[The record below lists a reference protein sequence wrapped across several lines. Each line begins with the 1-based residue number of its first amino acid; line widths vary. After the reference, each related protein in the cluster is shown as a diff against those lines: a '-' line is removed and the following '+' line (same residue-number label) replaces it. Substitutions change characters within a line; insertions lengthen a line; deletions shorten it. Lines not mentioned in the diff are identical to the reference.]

1 MQEGLTVAEAQRL
14 ILDAAAPLGAETVPA
29 ADAQGR
35 VLVEPVV
42 STRTL
47 PPEDNSAMDGYAV
60 RAADVAAAPVSLP
73 VVYEVPAG
81 GHAPRAL
88 APGEAARILTGA
100 PIPVGADAVV
110 RQEDTTRAG
119 DHVRIEVGVAA
130 GESVR
135 RAGEDVACGET
146 VLDAGQR
153 LAPGHLGMLASLG
166 RTQVPVHRRPTVA
179 LLSGGDELVEPDGD
193 VSGGRIVS
201 SNSYTLAAQC
211 REVGALPSYLGIA
224 RDEPADIERRHAPA
238 PLLAEVAIA
247 PFRDSD
253 GRPDGVVLE
262 IRDRSIHQELLD
274 AESQRHRI
282 RSFGRIAA
290 GIAHEVK
297 NPLGGIRGAGEL
309 VAKRSDD
316 PRMKKA
322 AELVI
327 RESDR
332 ISTLLDDFMVLGQ
345 EEGIRPREVNL
356 HRILD
361 DVIDLNDLDPLS
373 DGVTIR
379 RVYDPSIP
387 EILADRDRL
396 AQVFHNLVRNALQCM
411 AEREDPA
418 AERLLE
424 IRSRVDLDH
433 PLSVGDGP
441 RVPSVSIEVCDSGP
455 GIPDAVRDKVT
466 VPFFTTR
473 ATGTGLGL
481 AIAQHWVTAHR
492 GRLVLESAPERG
504 TRARVT
510 LPLRTARSSR

>member
-1 MQEGLTVAEAQRL
+1 MRDLANVIDALHSGVVVIDAGGTVREMNGEACRILGSSAEAGRRRPVEAVL
-14 ILDAAAPLGAETVPA
+14 GPLLSKRVRSTLAS
-29 ADAQGR
+29 GR
-35 VLVEPVV
+35 SLVENEI
-42 STRTL
+42 R
-47 PPEDNSAMDGYAV
+47 
-60 RAADVAAAPVSLP
+60 
-73 VVYEVPAG
+73 
-81 GHAPRAL
+81 
-88 APGEAARILTGA
+88 
-100 PIPVGADAVV
+100 
-110 RQEDTTRAG
+110 
-119 DHVRIEVGVAA
+119 
-130 GESVR
+130 
-135 RAGEDVACGET
+135 
-146 VLDAGQR
+146 
-153 LAPGHLGMLASLG
+153 
-166 RTQVPVHRRPTVA
+166 
-179 LLSGGDELVEPDGD
+179 
-193 VSGGRIVS
+193 
-201 SNSYTLAAQC
+201 
-211 REVGALPSYLGIA
+211 
-224 RDEPADIERRHAPA
+224 IERRHAPA

-396 AQVFHNLVRNALQCM
+396 AQVFHNLMRNALQCM